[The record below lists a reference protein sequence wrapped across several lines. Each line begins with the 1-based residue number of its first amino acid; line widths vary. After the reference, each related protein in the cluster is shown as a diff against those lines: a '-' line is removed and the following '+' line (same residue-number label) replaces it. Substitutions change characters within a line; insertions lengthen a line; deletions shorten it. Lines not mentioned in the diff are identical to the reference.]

1 MIPPVLPLLEVYF
14 VSSGVRNNRPRGEGE
29 LWTETT
35 VENQRIRHVM
45 DAEALKNDGRK
56 GGKCTLNSKSLVQP
70 GFVQAIPA

>member
-45 DAEALKNDGRK
+45 DAEA
-56 GGKCTLNSKSLVQP
+56 
-70 GFVQAIPA
+70 